1 MIKIKT
7 DDYEFEYP
15 DVKYIIS
22 QIDPIIEVKRY
33 LLMYFNIVKHIMN
46 IFAIHNIGIVSKQRN
61 PIDLVKMRVA
71 DIIFLYHSEKKIQ
84 NENKTSVVNVADG
97 LFPFNYKNT
106 KTFIQ
111 SIKDLNI
118 TSSLSKEEISKIVN
132 EEINICDMF
141 NNTIKELADFVKDFV
156 ID

>member
-71 DIIFLYHSEKKIQ
+71 DIIFLYHSEKKLQ
-84 NENKTSVVNVADG
+84 NN
-97 LFPFNYKNT
+97 L
-106 KTFIQ
+106 
-111 SIKDLNI
+111 
-118 TSSLSKEEISKIVN
+118 
-132 EEINICDMF
+132 
-141 NNTIKELADFVKDFV
+141 
-156 ID
+156 